1 MHIRG
6 VFKNLPN
13 IYYGGFLL
21 KYVTTKR
28 LSYTKELIVQKK
40 VFNIYQLNILKN
52 FIFMHKVKTE
62 TAPPAF
68 LISTKLKKRAH
79 PHSTNFSKLNYIKPR
94 GSVLWN

>member
-13 IYYGGFLL
+13 IYYGDFLQ
-21 KYVTTKR
+21 KYFTTKR
-28 LSYTKELIVQKK
+28 LSHTKELIVQKK
-40 VFNIYQLNILKN
+40 VFNIYQLNILNN

-68 LISTKLKKRAH
+68 LLKFKKRAH
-79 PHSTNFSKLNYIKPR
+79 PHPTNFSKLNYIKPR